1 MAQPS
6 ISTRMNEVLTL
17 SKKVSSSVMGP
28 DFSTLCDTELD
39 DLTGQED
46 FIRDIQSIDSAEDMR
61 NFLKERFTDPLAQQ
75 VKTKTKDNLKEFKN
89 KSAELK
95 DAVYNSV
102 QEGSTGIGP
111 DLARRN
117 FEATIQFVR
126 TKTRAIMRAERI
138 INGLKLAINALEDED
153 TIDDDTTDED
163 KEEPEDSQATVLGTT
178 TLKQW
183 EEYTK
188 RKSQAQLQI
197 QEYKNELFEY
207 FDKSLGGLK
216 GKHDK
221 KDLTLPRNL
230 DKATAEEI
238 SNAFKNFLVH
248 RAADYW
254 AIMAWTT
261 LTLDGHDTATGM
273 WSHHLTM
280 KTSRY
285 TSEFGR
291 HTSSTQKCS
300 IEKYFDALAM
310 QRCQSFYQVFHVDCT
325 TTR

>member
-1 MAQPS
+1 
-6 ISTRMNEVLTL
+6 
-17 SKKVSSSVMGP
+17 
-28 DFSTLCDTELD
+28 
-39 DLTGQED
+39 
-46 FIRDIQSIDSAEDMR
+46 
-61 NFLKERFTDPLAQQ
+61 
-75 VKTKTKDNLKEFKN
+75 
-89 KSAELK
+89 
-95 DAVYNSV
+95 
-102 QEGSTGIGP
+102 
-111 DLARRN
+111 
-117 FEATIQFVR
+117 
-126 TKTRAIMRAERI
+126 MRAERI

-153 TIDDDTTDED
+153 NVDDDTTDED
-163 KEEPEDSQATVLGTT
+163 KEEPEDNQATVLGRN
-178 TLKQW
+178 TLKEW

-273 WSHHLTM
+273 WMHHLTLATTM

-285 TSEFGR
+285 TIEFGR

-310 QRCQSFYQVFHVDCT
+310 QRCQSFYQVSHVDCT